1 MSIDLT
7 VKPSDVSPE
16 AEMPCLVIGQA
27 GGISYDLP
35 CYMLLGDRG
44 IQLDWSPQTNGPH
57 AVIHLNKTATDNG
70 TYIEQITHG
79 NTIDFE
85 GVAVRVMIWNLH
97 PGERIAVRL
106 RRAVDP

>member
-1 MSIDLT
+1 MSVDLT
-7 VKPSDVSPE
+7 TYFDPTEAPPEPQEPSLIIS
-16 AEMPCLVIGQA
+16 QA
-27 GGISYDLP
+27 GGIAYDFP
-35 CYMLLGDRG
+35 CYIPCDEVV
-44 IQLDWSPQTNGPH
+44 WSPQTNGPH